1 MKATTQKR
9 LAGYV
14 LKYAKLVQ
22 MNVRNTPIQ
31 IIVDNVLRYVANV
44 QKNVVGFQGN

>member
-1 MKATTQKR
+1 M
-9 LAGYV
+9 
-14 LKYAKLVQ
+14 LKYEKPVQ

-31 IIVDNVLRYVANV
+31 IIVDNVPRYVANV